1 MKHCRATSSC
11 IFYFT
16 IRLTETAKTF
26 KNKNVCYRSVTLTNT
41 QFKEDLRCFPLVSEF
56 DYSSR
61 CQILSLVKSLFRV
74 AYSPGHDVIHKPEIH
89 NVSQRRQRS
98 TGPRPSVD
106 NIHKSFGEDC
116 ICRSGDMLA
125 DRQTDEQTKTLITI
139 LCFPTGGGVIT
150 TF

>member
-61 CQILSLVKSLFRV
+61 CQILSPVKSLFRV

-98 TGPRPSVD
+98 TGQRPSVD
-106 NIHKSFGEDC
+106 NIHKSFGEVVYVVPE
-116 ICRSGDMLA
+116 ICSRT
-125 DRQTDEQTKTLITI
+125 DRQTNKQTRSSQYSAFL
-139 LCFPTGGGVIT
+139 LGAE
-150 TF
+150 